1 MNKNI
6 VIFILVVLI
15 FIGGIWGSVADRK
28 KMALKKQLS
37 ETVEQMEKLTKQNAM
52 QREQVLGKTAGLQGT
67 LAEKEEQVAKARKE
81 LVSLRKELKA
91 LESQLSSCN
100 VTIQQITQEKNEL
113 ASKMMVAKNE
123 DVKKTAD
130 DAKQEPPAAV
140 SSQQAAETDKQVA
153 SSEEGQVDQYDVQ
166 SLLEQLQTAE
176 LTIDQLRQKLDAG
189 NAQMMGL
196 EKLLEEKNS
205 AMEETS
211 LDMDRLKINMDVLL
225 SKIADQRDDLQ
236 EVQEENRDLVK
247 ELANKNEEVADLQE
261 EIMRQPVQE

>member
-1 MNKNI
+1 MNKNL
-6 VIFILVVLI
+6 VIFILVGLI
-15 FIGGIWGSVADRK
+15 FVGGIWGSLADRK

-37 ETVEQMEKLTKQNAM
+37 ETVEQMEKLTKQNTL

-100 VTIQQITQEKNEL
+100 ASIQQVTQEKNEL
-113 ASKMMVAKNE
+113 ASKMLIARDE
-123 DVKKTAD
+123 AGKKTAEE
-130 DAKQEPPAAV
+130 AKQKTSEAV
-140 SSQQAAETDKQVA
+140 SSQQEAETDKQMV
-153 SSEEGQVDQYDVQ
+153 SSEEGQAGQYDIQ

-176 LTIDQLRQKLDAG
+176 LTIDQLRQKLDAE

-211 LDMDRLKINMDVLL
+211 QDMDRLKINMDVLL
-225 SKIADQRDDLQ
+225 SKIADQRDELQ
-236 EVQEENRDLVK
+236 EVQEESRDLVK
-247 ELANKNEEVADLQE
+247 ELAVKNEEVADLQE